1 MKPKGINVL
10 CKYSKTYY
18 KFLFLKRMKIFGN
31 ENTIQNLD
39 YVGWVWKITEKLE
52 IKFIA
57 WLKLYIDIYI
67 RTNIYTNVLC
77 CCGYKLSNRFH
88 SSARVSFL
96 HHVGTV
102 FKTTVSYVHACIF
115 SPFKMK
121 WLHKKQ
127 VNLKIFSHDNDI
139 LTSAKS

>member
-18 KFLFLKRMKIFGN
+18 KFLFLKVMKIFRN

-39 YVGWVWKITEKLE
+39 YVEWLWNITEKLE

-57 WLKLYIDIYI
+57 WLKLYVGIYTH
-67 RTNIYTNVLC
+67 TNIYTNILF

-96 HHVGTV
+96 HCVGTV
-102 FKTTVSYVHACIF
+102 FKTTVSYVHARIF
-115 SPFKMK
+115 SPLKMK
-121 WLHKKQ
+121 WLHKKK

-139 LTSAKS
+139 LTSTKS